1 MRLLFP
7 LHVDRRLAIPLARPK
22 IFWLGLWVLVCMGW
36 SASVAG
42 ARSDATTLF
51 GLEGFRVKIA
61 AVSPPARRLG
71 FSKTQ
76 LRNLVYTHLR
86 RNALTIGDFPA
97 TLSISL
103 RVVEHSAS
111 VLAYSLELQIQQ
123 LVRLNR
129 TKQVHLMAPTW
140 TEGTLTMVPRT
151 GLVRS
156 VESAL
161 SALCDAL
168 ARDYRLVN

>member
-1 MRLLFP
+1 VLDLTRQ
-7 LHVDRRLAIPLARPK
+7 HC
-22 IFWLGLWVLVCMGW
+22 LGLKAFGSKSQP
-36 SASVAG
+36 SA
-42 ARSDATTLF
+42 
-51 GLEGFRVKIA
+51 
-61 AVSPPARRLG
+61 PPARRLG
-71 FSKTQ
+71 FSKTR
-76 LRNLVYTHLR
+76 LRNLAFTHLR
-86 RNALTIGDFPA
+86 RNALTAGDFPA

-103 RVVEHSAS
+103 RVVEHPAA
-111 VLAYSLELQIQQ
+111 VLAYSLELQVQQ

-156 VESAL
+156 VESSL
-161 SALCDAL
+161 SALFDTL